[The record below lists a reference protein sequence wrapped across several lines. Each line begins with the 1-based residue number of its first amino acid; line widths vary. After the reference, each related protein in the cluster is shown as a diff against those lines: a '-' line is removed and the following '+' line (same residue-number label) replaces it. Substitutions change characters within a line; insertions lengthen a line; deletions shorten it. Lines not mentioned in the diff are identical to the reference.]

1 MRPLPK
7 RGQLYLIN
15 GVHVLMVG
23 DSQTMFCYAA
33 RAKCSPAMQRTM
45 PQWSAGFISLE
56 RFQDANRVK
65 RLA

>member
-1 MRPLPK
+1 
-7 RGQLYLIN
+7 
-15 GVHVLMVG
+15 MVG